1 MIGDILDVT
10 HAFFLL
16 QNVVIQLSHS
26 LCAYLNLSITCTM
39 AKITRMSC
47 SRVDNSG
54 TVDNRRKAPA
64 ASLPQNKRAQVRVSK
79 SFSRS
84 ALLVASADLVVNH
97 TDRADST
104 ELRNYF
110 SKPQSLDV
118 CCGRGKGFFRQP
130 GNVIFQDVIRNH
142 LDAYEQADSRTSKR
156 AIVSTIVKS
165 ILIDHKLRFI
175 KKDPAVGKWYV
186 LSCSVSHEK
195 TGHAIRDQLTRVRRK
210 RSPLQEKAS
219 SSAPTTISCLS
230 SKDPKISHMSK
241 HQVPKKIK
249 KAPIAQRQDM
259 VVEKEE
265 LDLLRFHLVSPE
277 ELDDPWSDQVSCTD
291 TIDSHSRPSWG
302 GFPGADLLVP
312 SLSSGDHDM
321 YPLDFRR
328 GDDALANDVVDQM

>member
-1 MIGDILDVT
+1 MAPVAT
-10 HAFFLL
+10 SPT
-16 QNVVIQLSHS
+16 IQ
-26 LCAYLNLSITCTM
+26 I
-39 AKITRMSC
+39 
-47 SRVDNSG
+47 
-54 TVDNRRKAPA
+54 
-64 ASLPQNKRAQVRVSK
+64 KRASAGVYRSCR
-79 SFSRS
+79 SRR
-84 ALLVASADLVVNH
+84 ALLAAAAQIATQKGVGHEDN
-97 TDRADST
+97 DMNRADST

-142 LDAYEQADSRTSKR
+142 LDAYEKADSRTSKR

-165 ILIDHKLRFI
+165 IRIDHKLRFI

-195 TGHAIRDQLTRVRRK
+195 TGHAIRDQLARVRRK

-219 SSAPTTISCLS
+219 SSAPTTISCSSSLS
-230 SKDPKISHMSK
+230 SKDPKIFKKKVTTFVSHMSK
-241 HQVPKKIK
+241 HQVPKRIK
-249 KAPIAQRQDM
+249 NAPAIAQRQDM

-291 TIDSHSRPSWG
+291 TIDSHSPSWG
-302 GFPGADLLVP
+302 EFPGTGILVP
-312 SLSSGDHDM
+312 SLSSGDDV
-321 YPLDFRR
+321 YPLDFRQ
-328 GDDALANDVVDQM
+328 GVDYLANDVVYQMYH

>member
-1 MIGDILDVT
+1 M
-10 HAFFLL
+10 
-16 QNVVIQLSHS
+16 QP
-26 LCAYLNLSITCTM
+26 YLNLSITCTM
-39 AKITRMSC
+39 AKISRMS

-64 ASLPQNKRAQVRVSK
+64 ASLPQNKRAQVSVSK

-84 ALLVASADLVVNH
+84 ALLVASADLEVNH
-97 TDRADST
+97 TDRADT

-142 LDAYEQADSRTSKR
+142 LDAYEKADSRTSKR
-156 AIVSTIVKS
+156 AIVSAIVKS

-195 TGHAIRDQLTRVRRK
+195 TGHAIRDQLARVRRK

-219 SSAPTTISCLS
+219 SSAPTTISCSSSLS
-230 SKDPKISHMSK
+230 SKDPKIFKKKVTTFVSHMSK
-241 HQVPKKIK
+241 HQVPKRIK
-249 KAPIAQRQDM
+249 NAPAIAQRQDM

-302 GFPGADLLVP
+302 GFPGTDLLLVP
-312 SLSSGDHDM
+312 SLSSGDHDI

>member
-1 MIGDILDVT
+1 M
-10 HAFFLL
+10 
-16 QNVVIQLSHS
+16 QP
-26 LCAYLNLSITCTM
+26 YLNLSITCTM
-39 AKITRMSC
+39 AKISRMS

-64 ASLPQNKRAQVRVSK
+64 ASLPQNKRAQVSVSK
-79 SFSRS
+79 SISRS

-130 GNVIFQDVIRNH
+130 GNVIFQEVIRNH

-165 ILIDHKLRFI
+165 IRIDHKLRFI

-195 TGHAIRDQLTRVRRK
+195 TGHAIRDQLARVRRK

-219 SSAPTTISCLS
+219 SSAPTTISCSSSLS
-230 SKDPKISHMSK
+230 SKDPKIFKKKVTTVVSHMAK
-241 HQVPKKIK
+241 HQLPKKIK

-291 TIDSHSRPSWG
+291 TDDSSSTSWG
-302 GFPGADLLVP
+302 GFLGTDVLVP
-312 SLSSGDHDM
+312 SLSAGDDHM
-321 YPLDFRR
+321 HPLDFRR
-328 GDDALANDVVDQM
+328 GDYSLDDDLEHKFM